1 MNVEYAKAKG
11 RGLVLYKTLAGLAGL
26 AVLVVSGI
34 APSMPVNAATPLN
47 TSVLPLSLAMDAA
60 TETIH
65 ACEAKGFRVA
75 VAIVDADGVIKLQ
88 LRGDG
93 SPIHSQGFSFRKAY
107 TVMSMGP
114 MMGADTN
121 GALIKLI
128 SGFAP
133 GLPAV
138 ATSGTP
144 NLLFLPGSVLVKQNG
159 QAIAAIG
166 VSGAPKSVDD
176 EVCAQA
182 GLDKIRNHLT
192 DTSLN

>member
-1 MNVEYAKAKG
+1 MNVEYAKAEG
-11 RGLVLYKTLAGLAGL
+11 RGLVLYKTLAGLA
-26 AVLVVSGI
+26 VLVASGI
-34 APSMPVNAATPLN
+34 ALSMPVNAATPLN

-88 LRGDG
+88 VRGDG

-121 GALIKLI
+121 GTLIKLI

-133 GLPAV
+133 ALPAI

-166 VSGAPKSVDD
+166 VSGAPKSADD

-182 GLDKIRNHLT
+182 GLDKIRSHLT
-192 DTSLN
+192 DASPN